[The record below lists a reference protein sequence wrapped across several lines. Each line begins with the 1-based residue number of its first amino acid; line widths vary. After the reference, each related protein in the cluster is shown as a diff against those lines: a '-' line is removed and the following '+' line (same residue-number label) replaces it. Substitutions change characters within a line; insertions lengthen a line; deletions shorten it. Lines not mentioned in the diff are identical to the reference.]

1 MLMPITPD
9 DLTQEQIDRL
19 FPLRRAPIKAGAFE
33 IGLVLAGN
41 VSAGGYTAGVLDYLI
56 EACDA
61 WTRAKDDGDPEM
73 PTHEVI
79 ISTIAGASGGA
90 IYGSVFARAAGFS
103 FKHGMSKT
111 NPFFQMAEGVDLL
124 DLLSAAPE
132 DGVTG
137 LASLLNCSARD
148 HQS

>member
-1 MLMPITPD
+1 LNQVSIYKQHTCDDLFGFAPRIWRKSSKVLMLMPITPD

-79 ISTIAGASGGA
+79 ISTIAGASGGDLWLR
-90 IYGSVFARAAGFS
+90 VRASGRF
-103 FKHGMSKT
+103 
-111 NPFFQMAEGVDLL
+111 
-124 DLLSAAPE
+124 
-132 DGVTG
+132 
-137 LASLLNCSARD
+137 
-148 HQS
+148 